1 MSHNPGL
8 HTLGQVRELTGLSD
22 RRIRYYEQQGLLA
35 PQRSE
40 GRQRLY
46 TAEDVERLR
55 QIKRLLDAGVS
66 LRHIRAQLDREV
78 VVPSD
83 DEPGDAAS
91 HFRAVRWVRGDERD
105 GRYQHPDAHYR
116 AERDEEG

>member
-35 PQRSE
+35 PLRSQ

-55 QIKRLLDAGVS
+55 RIKQLLDAGVS
-66 LRHIRAQLDREV
+66 LRHVRAELDNAEA
-78 VVPSD
+78 SSSA

-91 HFRAVRWVRGDERD
+91 HFRAVRWVRGDARD
-105 GRYQHPDAHYR
+105 GLHQHPDALHR
-116 AERDEEG
+116 AERDEEE